1 MGVKDGV
8 ELEAPE
14 RNVRRGGLRGALNWY
29 LAWALPGMGMFSE
42 AYIVFSSG
50 QIGTFQQVLYPT
62 CYATVVDCEYA
73 LVKHVASYILICGI
87 MAGMLLWGFLGD
99 YTGRKWGS
107 RCVSAIML
115 SGCILLTFS
124 PWAGSPYGY
133 FAYFVTAQTWY
144 GFGVGGEY
152 PMASTSAAERSSTTP
167 ELRAYRGRQVVL
179 VFSNQG
185 MGNLICSIVILISMA
200 IFGQTGSAK
209 QMTFTGAQSVLA
221 LTYGFGAVACVIMV
235 LYRFIYLHE
244 SKLFEEVA
252 LIESSIPQQGT
263 QSASVLRHHAVSLR
277 QYWPRQL
284 AASVTWICN
293 DFAFYGNKLQQGLF
307 ISLLYPTATPFV
319 KQQWTVLNGFI
330 ALLGYYAAA
339 WIIDR
344 KWYGRVRMQNVGFLA
359 MFVFYII
366 IYGQWE
372 NMGAHGAPGAGVQAF
387 QALYYLSSFF
397 NQFGPNAT
405 TWLVAGEIF
414 PTDIRSSYHGFAACM
429 GKLGAIIASLWIS
442 YIADQ
447 RKVFLVSA
455 LWGIAGWFFTT
466 VWMPDTTGLELEE
479 YDRMQ
484 RYLLEGRFKDYRG
497 EAVNPRHLSLW
508 EIYVLGWHKQY
519 DPVADKKAFEVEV
532 QRLSCIPQAMEEMG
546 RLSKLSKDEFV
557 RLSMALKASALRGFL
572 SIECSNTLAANMGPL
587 VPKPNVRRSGI
598 WGALDW
604 YLAWAL
610 PGAHNAIL
618 RPTIGIRLP
627 KNQASFDAVLGSCLA
642 ACGRALICYQALYCA
657 ASGQVGTFQQV
668 MYPTCFVDVVDCEY
682 ALVKHVASYILICG
696 IMAGMLLWGF
706 LGDYTGRKWGSRCVS
721 AIMLSGCILL
731 TFSPWAGS
739 PYGYFAYFVTAQTC
753 SHGFGCANTCRYG
766 FGVGGEYPMASTLA
780 AERSSTTPELRAY
793 RGRQVVLVF
802 SNQGMGNLIC
812 SIVIL
817 ISMAIFGQTGT
828 VKEMTFTGAQS
839 VLALT
844 YGFGAVACVIMVLYR
859 FIYLHESKLFEE
871 VALIESSI
879 PQQGTQS
886 ASVLRR
892 HAVSLRQYWPRQ
904 LAASVT
910 WICNDFAFYGNKLQ
924 QGLFISLLYPTATP
938 FVKQQW
944 TVLNGFIALLGYY
957 AAAWIIDRKWYGRV
971 RMQNVGFLAMFVF
984 YIIIYGQW
992 ENMGAHGAPGA
1003 GVQAFQALYY
1013 LSSFFNQFGPNATTW
1028 LVAGE
1033 IFPTD
1038 IRSSYHGFAACMGKL
1053 GAIIASLWISYIAD
1067 QRKVFLVSALWG
1079 IAGWFFTTV
1088 WMPDTTGL
1096 ELEEYDRMQR
1106 YLLEGRF
1113 KEYRG
1118 EAVNPRHLSLW
1129 EIYVLGWHKQ
1139 YDPVADKKA
1148 FEVEVQR
1155 LSCIPQ
1161 AMEEMG
1167 RLSKLDKDEF
1177 ASLSGH

>member
-1 MGVKDGV
+1 MMQTSDVRDDIEPLVPK
-8 ELEAPE
+8 P
-14 RNVRRGGLRGALNWY
+14 NVRRSGIRGALDWY

-50 QIGTFQQVLYPT
+50 QVGTFQQVMYPT
-62 CYATVVDCEYA
+62 CFVDVVDCDDA

-152 PMASTSAAERSSTTP
+152 PMASSSAAERSSTTP

-200 IFGQTGSAK
+200 IFGQTGSVK

-221 LTYGFGAVACVIMV
+221 LTYGFGAVACVV
-235 LYRFIYLHE
+235 
-244 SKLFEEVA
+244 
-252 LIESSIPQQGT
+252 
-263 QSASVLRHHAVSLR
+263 
-277 QYWPRQL
+277 
-284 AASVTWICN
+284 
-293 DFAFYGNKLQQGLF
+293 
-307 ISLLYPTATPFV
+307 
-319 KQQWTVLNGFI
+319 
-330 ALLGYYAAA
+330 
-339 WIIDR
+339 
-344 KWYGRVRMQNVGFLA
+344 
-359 MFVFYII
+359 
-366 IYGQWE
+366 
-372 NMGAHGAPGAGVQAF
+372 
-387 QALYYLSSFF
+387 
-397 NQFGPNAT
+397 
-405 TWLVAGEIF
+405 
-414 PTDIRSSYHGFAACM
+414 
-429 GKLGAIIASLWIS
+429 
-442 YIADQ
+442 
-447 RKVFLVSA
+447 
-455 LWGIAGWFFTT
+455 
-466 VWMPDTTGLELEE
+466 
-479 YDRMQ
+479 
-484 RYLLEGRFKDYRG
+484 
-497 EAVNPRHLSLW
+497 
-508 EIYVLGWHKQY
+508 
-519 DPVADKKAFEVEV
+519 
-532 QRLSCIPQAMEEMG
+532 
-546 RLSKLSKDEFV
+546 
-557 RLSMALKASALRGFL
+557 
-572 SIECSNTLAANMGPL
+572 
-587 VPKPNVRRSGI
+587 
-598 WGALDW
+598 
-604 YLAWAL
+604 
-610 PGAHNAIL
+610 
-618 RPTIGIRLP
+618 
-627 KNQASFDAVLGSCLA
+627 
-642 ACGRALICYQALYCA
+642 
-657 ASGQVGTFQQV
+657 
-668 MYPTCFVDVVDCEY
+668 
-682 ALVKHVASYILICG
+682 
-696 IMAGMLLWGF
+696 
-706 LGDYTGRKWGSRCVS
+706 
-721 AIMLSGCILL
+721 
-731 TFSPWAGS
+731 
-739 PYGYFAYFVTAQTC
+739 
-753 SHGFGCANTCRYG
+753 
-766 FGVGGEYPMASTLA
+766 
-780 AERSSTTPELRAY
+780 
-793 RGRQVVLVF
+793 
-802 SNQGMGNLIC
+802 
-812 SIVIL
+812 
-817 ISMAIFGQTGT
+817 
-828 VKEMTFTGAQS
+828 
-839 VLALT
+839 
-844 YGFGAVACVIMVLYR
+844 MVLYR

-892 HAVSLRQYWPRQ
+892 HVVSLRQYWPRQ
-904 LAASVT
+904 MSASVT

-1167 RLSKLDKDEF
+1167 RLSKLSKDEF
-1177 ASLSGH
+1177 VRLSMAPKV